1 MLITTGGMYAQ
12 EKEANNMSSGTM
24 LSARIHEYQKPLV
37 VESIPKP
44 GNISGEAVL
53 IKVGAAGLCH
63 SDLHLMDGE
72 WKDAIPLALPKI
84 PGHENAGWVE
94 EIGDTVPEGLFSKG
108 ELVAIFGGWGCGICM
123 FCKRGDEQLCVAPQW
138 PGLSQNDGGY
148 SEYIL
153 VPSYRFLV
161 KTPKKGTLNAEELAP
176 LTDAGLTPYRA
187 VKKVRHML
195 GPGTSIAV
203 VGMGGLGS
211 YGIQYAR
218 LLAPNST
225 VIAIDRNDK
234 KLSLAEN
241 FGADRTVNSAAT
253 RNIRDEVSLMTD
265 GMGVDVVIDAVGAEN
280 TIGDSVRILAKGG
293 ALVVVGLFG
302 GQIKVP
308 LLPAIV
314 NEYQV
319 LASLWGNYNELKE
332 VIELASQ
339 RKIKHAYHSFPLKEI
354 NRAVGLLRQG
364 GIIGRAVIVP

>member
-1 MLITTGGMYAQ
+1 
-12 EKEANNMSSGTM
+12 M

-44 GNISGEAVL
+44 SHIHGEAVL
-53 IKVGAAGLCH
+53 VKIGAAGLCH
-63 SDLHLMDGE
+63 SDLHLMNGE
-72 WKDAIPLALPKI
+72 WKDAIPLELPKT

-94 EIGDTVPEGLFSKG
+94 EIGDTVPEGLFSEG
-108 ELVAIFGGWGCGICM
+108 ELVAIFGGWGCGICT
-123 FCKRGDEQLCVAPQW
+123 FCKRGDEQLCVAPNW
-138 PGLSQNDGGY
+138 PGLSQQDGGY
-148 SEYIL
+148 SEYIV

-161 KTPKKGTLNAEELAP
+161 KVGKKGRLSPEELAA

-187 VKKVRHML
+187 INRVRHML

-203 VGMGGLGS
+203 IGMGGLGA

-218 LLAPNST
+218 LLAPTST

-234 KLSLAEN
+234 KLTLAEN
-241 FGADRTVNSAAT
+241 FGADRTVNSAT
-253 RNIRDEVSLMTD
+253 TKNIRDEISELTD
-265 GMGVDVVIDAVGAEN
+265 GRGVDVVLDTVGAEN
-280 TIGDSVRILAKGG
+280 TISDSVRILAKGG

-302 GQIKVP
+302 GQIRIP

-319 LASLWGNYNELKE
+319 IASLWGNYNELKE

-339 RKIKHAYHSFPLKEI
+339 RKIKHAYQSFSLREI
-354 NRAVGLLRQG
+354 NQAVGLLKQG
-364 GIIGRAVIVP
+364 QITGRAVIIP

>member
-1 MLITTGGMYAQ
+1 MLKRKRGDHRTTA
-12 EKEANNMSSGTM
+12 ETM

-44 GNISGEAVL
+44 SNITGEAVL
-53 IKVGAAGLCH
+53 VRVGGAGLCH
-63 SDLHLMDGE
+63 SDLHLMNGE
-72 WKDAIPLALPKI
+72 WKDAIPLTLPKT

-108 ELVAIFGGWGCGICM
+108 DLVAIFGGWGCGICT
-123 FCKRGDEQLCVAPQW
+123 FCKRGDEQLCVAPHW
-138 PGLSQNDGGY
+138 PGLSQRDGGY

-161 KTPKKGTLNAEELAP
+161 KVGKKGRLNPEELAP

-195 GPGTSIAV
+195 GPGTSIGV
-203 VGMGGLGS
+203 VGMGGLGA

-225 VIAIDRNDK
+225 VIAIDRDDK

-241 FGADRTVNSAAT
+241 FGADRTVNSATT
-253 RNIRDEVSLMTD
+253 RNMRDEVSQLTD
-265 GMGVDVVIDAVGAEN
+265 GRGVDVVLDTVGAEN
-280 TIGDSVRILAKGG
+280 TVSDSVRILAKGG

-302 GQIKVP
+302 SQIKVP

-314 NEYQV
+314 NEYQII
-319 LASLWGNYNELKE
+319 ASLWGNYNELKE

-339 RKIKHAYHSFPLKEI
+339 RKIKHAYQSFPLREI
-354 NRAVGLLRQG
+354 NKAVGLLRRGQ
-364 GIIGRAVIVP
+364 IMGRAVIVP

>member
-1 MLITTGGMYAQ
+1 MYAQ
-12 EKEANNMSSGTM
+12 EKKGEFSMSSETM

-37 VESIPKP
+37 VESVPKP
-44 GNISGEAVL
+44 SNITGEAVL

-63 SDLHLMDGE
+63 SDLHLMNGE
-72 WKDAIPLALPKI
+72 WKDAIPLALPKT

-94 EIGDTVPEGLFSKG
+94 QVGNAVPEGLFSKG
-108 ELVAIFGGWGCGICM
+108 DLVAIFGGWGCGICT
-123 FCKRGDEQLCVAPQW
+123 FCKRGDEQLCVAPSW

-148 SEYIL
+148 SEYML

-161 KTPKKGTLNAEELAP
+161 KVGKRGRLNPEELAP

-187 VKKVRHML
+187 IKKVRHML
-195 GPGTSIAV
+195 GPGASVAV

-211 YGIQYAR
+211 YGIQYAK

-225 VIAIDRNDK
+225 IIAIDRNDK

-241 FGADRTVNSAAT
+241 FGAEYTVNSAT
-253 RNIRDEVSLMTD
+253 TKDIRNEVHQLTD
-265 GMGVDVVIDAVGAEN
+265 GRGVDVVLDTVGAEN
-280 TIGDSVRILAKGG
+280 TISDSARILAKGG

-302 GQIKVP
+302 AQIKVP

-339 RKIKHAYHSFPLKEI
+339 RKIKHVYQSFPLRDI
-354 NRAVGLLRQG
+354 NQAVDLLRRGQ
-364 GIIGRAVIVP
+364 IMGRAVIVP

>member
-1 MLITTGGMYAQ
+1 MYLEKGEYQTGN
-12 EKEANNMSSGTM
+12 KNM
-24 LSARIHEYQKPLV
+24 LSARIHEYQQPLV
-37 VESIPKP
+37 IESVPKP
-44 GNISGEAVL
+44 INIQGEAVL
-53 IKVGAAGLCH
+53 VRIGAVGLCH
-63 SDLHLMDGE
+63 SDLHLINGE

-84 PGHENAGWVE
+84 PGHENAGWIE

-108 ELVAIFGGWGCGICM
+108 ELVAIFGGWGCGICT
-123 FCKRGDEQLCVAPQW
+123 FCKRGDEQLCIAPQW
-138 PGLSQNDGGY
+138 PGLSQRDGGY
-148 SEYIL
+148 SEYML

-161 KTPKKGTLNAEELAP
+161 KVPKKGRLTPEELAP

-203 VGMGGLGS
+203 VGMGGLGA

-218 LLAPNST
+218 LLAPHST
-225 VIAIDRNDK
+225 VIAVDRKDK
-234 KLSLAEN
+234 KLSLAKN
-241 FGADRTVNSAAT
+241 FGADRTVNSAT
-253 RNIRDEVSLMTD
+253 TQNIRDEVLELTD
-265 GMGVDVVIDAVGAEN
+265 GRGVDVVVDTVGAEN
-280 TIGDSVRILAKGG
+280 TISDSVRMLAKGG

-319 LASLWGNYNELKE
+319 IASLWGNYNELKE

-339 RKIKHAYHSFPLKEI
+339 RKIKHAYQSFSLKEI
-354 NRAVGLLRQG
+354 NQAIDLLRQG
-364 GIIGRAVIVP
+364 QIIGRAVIVP